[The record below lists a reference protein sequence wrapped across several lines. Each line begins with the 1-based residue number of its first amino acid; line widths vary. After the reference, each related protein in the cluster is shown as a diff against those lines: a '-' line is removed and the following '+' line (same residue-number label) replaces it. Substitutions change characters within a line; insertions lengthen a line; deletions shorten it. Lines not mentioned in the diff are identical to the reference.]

1 MTDPL
6 SHQWSAAP
14 IDAPR
19 VLVVDDESTLRETI
33 AYRLRREGYAVIEA
47 ADGTG
52 ALASARTGRPDL
64 IVLDIML
71 PGVDGLDVC
80 RILRAESDVPILLLS
95 AKAEELD
102 RVRGLDLGADDYLT
116 KPFAM
121 RELLARVRAN
131 LRRVNL
137 GGRGSA
143 PGTVA
148 PVVPDQ
154 GAVLAPPL
162 RAGPLLTDVA
172 RREAHLAGETLTLTG
187 REFDLLVYLMRHP
200 GVVLSREALLREVWG
215 YHVPTDT
222 RTVDVHISGLRQKL
236 EGVEGA
242 TRLIETV
249 RGYGY
254 RLVVPPA

>member
-1 MTDPL
+1 MTDLLVDQRPVPR
-6 SHQWSAAP
+6 SSQA
-14 IDAPR
+14 R
-19 VLVVDDESTLRETI
+19 VLVVDDEPVLRESI

-47 ADGTG
+47 ADGTA
-52 ALASARTGRPDL
+52 ALASARTARPDL

-71 PGVDGLDVC
+71 PGVDGFDVC
-80 RILRAESDVPILLLS
+80 RVLRGESDVPILLLS
-95 AKAEELD
+95 ARAEELD

-137 GGRGSA
+137 AGRAGDGADRMSPVTGSESS
-143 PGTVA
+143 P
-148 PVVPDQ
+148 
-154 GAVLAPPL
+154 APPL
-162 RAGPLLTDVA
+162 EAGPLSADVA
-172 RREAHLAGETLTLTG
+172 RREARLAGRPLVLTG

-200 GVVLSREALLREVWG
+200 GVVLSRDALLREVWG
-215 YHVPTDT
+215 YHVPVDT

-236 EGVEGA
+236 DGIDGVS
-242 TRLIETV
+242 RLIETV

-254 RLVVPPA
+254 RLAIPPS

>member
-1 MTDPL
+1 MTDLL
-6 SHQWSAAP
+6 SKSTLARNRTA
-14 IDAPR
+14 R
-19 VLVVDDESTLRETI
+19 VLVVDDEPILRESI
-33 AYRLRREGYAVIEA
+33 AYRLRREGYVVSEA
-47 ADGTG
+47 IDGTG
-52 ALASARTGRPDL
+52 ALAAARTERPDL

-102 RVRGLDLGADDYLT
+102 RVLGLDLGADDYLT

-131 LRRVNL
+131 LRRVRRAESRDPWL
-137 GGRGSA
+137 TAASPTEAAHPIG
-143 PGTVA
+143 
-148 PVVPDQ
+148 Q
-154 GAVLAPPL
+154 PPL
-162 RAGPLLTDVA
+162 MAGPVRIDLA
-172 RREAHLAGETLTLTG
+172 RREVRVHDRAVALTG
-187 REFDLLVYLMRHP
+187 REFDLLVYLARHP
-200 GVVLSREALLREVWG
+200 GVVLSRDALLREVWG
-215 YHVPTDT
+215 YHVPVDT

-236 EGVEGA
+236 DLADGS

-254 RLVVPPA
+254 RLVVSPT